1 MGQVPLTI
9 RRWTRAEYNRLVQL
23 GMLRGEPVE
32 LIGGQLVVAEPQG
45 SYHASRIGADGGCPP
60 GRPPSRITQDRACI
74 NRPSP
79 GGSAMS
85 SPTPAFVGIDVA
97 KAELVIAIR
106 PSGEHWT
113 MANDAAGIQSLVQRV
128 RGHAPT
134 LIVLEATGG
143 YERAAVAALAAA
155 QLPVVVAN
163 PRQVRDFARATGQL
177 AKTDR
182 LDADILALFAE
193 RVRPAPRALPDD
205 AAQALDA
212 LLTRRRQV
220 LEMVIAERN
229 RLEHAVP
236 AVRRGITQHIRWLE
250 RQLDDVDR
258 DLDTT
263 IQASPVWR
271 AKENLLRSTP
281 GVGPILSRTLIGEL
295 PELGTL
301 PRKQIAALVGV
312 APLAR
317 DSGTLKH
324 KRLVW
329 GGRAP
334 VRAALFMAALVGTR
348 CNPVLRVFYRRL
360 LAAGKP
366 KKVALTAC
374 MRKLLTILNAMMRT
388 NTPWHHIDS
397 SQTT

>member
-1 MGQVPLTI
+1 M
-9 RRWTRAEYNRLVQL
+9 
-23 GMLRGEPVE
+23 
-32 LIGGQLVVAEPQG
+32 
-45 SYHASRIGADGGCPP
+45 PP
-60 GRPPSRITQDRACI
+60 A
-74 NRPSP
+74 
-79 GGSAMS
+79 A
-85 SPTPAFVGIDVA
+85 PTFVGIDVA

-106 PSGEHWT
+106 PSGDRWT
-113 MANDAAGIQSLVQRV
+113 VTNDEAGIQTLVKRLD
-128 RGHAPT
+128 RHAPA
-134 LIVLEATGG
+134 LVVLEATGG
-143 YERAAVAALAAA
+143 YERAAIAALAAA
-155 QLPVVVAN
+155 QLPLVVAN

-182 LDADILALFAE
+182 IDADTLALFAE
-193 RVRPAPRALPDD
+193 RVRPNPRALPDE
-205 AAQALDA
+205 AARALDA

-220 LEMVIAERN
+220 LELLIAERN
-229 RLEHAVP
+229 RLEHALP

-250 RQLDDVDR
+250 RQLQDVDR
-258 DLDTT
+258 DLDDN

-271 AKENLLRSTP
+271 AKENLLRSAP
-281 GVGPILSRTLIGEL
+281 GVGPVLSRTLIGEL

-317 DSGTLKH
+317 DSGTLKG

-334 VRAALFMAALVGTR
+334 VRATLYMAALVGTR
-348 CNPVLRVFYRRL
+348 CNPVIRAFYLRL

-388 NTPWHHIDS
+388 NTTWRQIDQ

>member
-1 MGQVPLTI
+1 M
-9 RRWTRAEYNRLVQL
+9 
-23 GMLRGEPVE
+23 
-32 LIGGQLVVAEPQG
+32 
-45 SYHASRIGADGGCPP
+45 
-60 GRPPSRITQDRACI
+60 
-74 NRPSP
+74 
-79 GGSAMS
+79 
-85 SPTPAFVGIDVA
+85 PTAAPAFVGIDVA

-106 PSGEHWT
+106 PSGERWT
-113 MANDAAGIQSLVQRV
+113 LANDGAGIQTLVQRV

-143 YERAAVAALAAA
+143 YERAAVAALA
-155 QLPVVVAN
+155 VVVAT

-182 LDADILALFAE
+182 IDAAILALFAE

-220 LEMVIAERN
+220 LEMLIAERN

-250 RQLDDVDR
+250 RQLADVDR
-258 DLDTT
+258 DLDDT

-271 AKENLLRSTP
+271 AKEDLLRSTP

-348 CNPVLRVFYRRL
+348 CNPVLRAFYRRL

-388 NTPWHHIDS
+388 NTTWRHVDPS
-397 SQTT
+397 RTT

>member
-1 MGQVPLTI
+1 VPT
-9 RRWTRAEYNRLVQL
+9 
-23 GMLRGEPVE
+23 
-32 LIGGQLVVAEPQG
+32 
-45 SYHASRIGADGGCPP
+45 
-60 GRPPSRITQDRACI
+60 
-74 NRPSP
+74 
-79 GGSAMS
+79 
-85 SPTPAFVGIDVA
+85 
-97 KAELVIAIR
+97 
-106 PSGEHWT
+106 
-113 MANDAAGIQSLVQRV
+113 
-128 RGHAPT
+128 
-134 LIVLEATGG
+134 
-143 YERAAVAALAAA
+143 
-155 QLPVVVAN
+155 
-163 PRQVRDFARATGQL
+163 
-177 AKTDR
+177 
-182 LDADILALFAE
+182 
-193 RVRPAPRALPDD
+193 
-205 AAQALDA
+205 
-212 LLTRRRQV
+212 
-220 LEMVIAERN
+220 
-229 RLEHAVP
+229 
-236 AVRRGITQHIRWLE
+236 VRRGITQHIRWLE
-250 RQLDDVDR
+250 RQLDEVDR
-258 DLDTT
+258 DLDDT

-348 CNPVLRVFYRRL
+348 CNPVLRAFYHRL

-388 NTPWHHIDS
+388 NTSWRHIDPS
-397 SQTT
+397 PTT